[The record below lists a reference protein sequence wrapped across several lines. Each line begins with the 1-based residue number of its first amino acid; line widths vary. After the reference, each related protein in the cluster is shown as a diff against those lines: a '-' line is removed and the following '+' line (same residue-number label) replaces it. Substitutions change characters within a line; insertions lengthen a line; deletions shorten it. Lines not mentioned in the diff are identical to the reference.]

1 MRLVPRLSCFMSFAF
16 SLQLIGNF
24 SRERNKKVG
33 RSLFSSFMKH
43 IAVAL
48 DIDGKEIYKNVLIV
62 LVHFSF
68 LTSSLPST
76 SSLLKLPNKH

>member
-1 MRLVPRLSCFMSFAF
+1 MSFAF

-24 SRERNKKVG
+24 SSERNKKVG
-33 RSLFSSFMKH
+33 RSLFLSFMKH

-62 LVHFSF
+62 LVHLSF
-68 LTSSLPST
+68 LTLSLPST
-76 SSLLKLPNKH
+76 SSLLKLPNEH